1 MANMFDKIAKT
12 TTTKRTT
19 KKNDKPIIK
28 IQGDEFD
35 NNLRTFVN
43 LKKQADEIKTQLT
56 LIQDFIKT
64 ETLNKWYT
72 LYKTNGSYPGSVL
85 VTSDS
90 NSSYMFA
97 PSDKYLSVN
106 DERAEEL
113 KDKYGDDIVNEDIA
127 FTFNPTLLM
136 KYADILSNLIEN
148 SDEIEEEDKGNLIIA
163 NKTISISKG
172 SIEKAL
178 TVGKGEVEEYLEDIN
193 PIYTIRSPKVSE

>member
-1 MANMFDKIAKT
+1 MFDKIAKT

-28 IQGDEFD
+28 IQGEEFD
-35 NNLRTFVN
+35 NNLKSFVN
-43 LKKQADEIKTQLT
+43 LKKQADEIKSQLT

-90 NSSYMFA
+90 NSSYMFS
-97 PSDKYLSVN
+97 PSDKYLSVS

-113 KDKYGDDIVNEDIA
+113 KDKYGDDIVDEDITFA
-127 FTFNPTLLM
+127 FNPTLLM

-193 PIYTIRSPKVSE
+193 PIYTIRSPKISE

>member
-28 IQGDEFD
+28 IQGEEFD
-35 NNLRTFVN
+35 NNLKSFVN
-43 LKKQADEIKTQLT
+43 LKKQADEIKSQLT

-90 NSSYMFA
+90 NSSYMFS
-97 PSDKYLSVN
+97 PSDKYLSVS
-106 DERAEEL
+106 DERSEEL
-113 KDKYGDDIVNEDIA
+113 KDKYGDDIVDEDITFA
-127 FTFNPTLLM
+127 FNPTLLM

-193 PIYTIRSPKVSE
+193 PIYTIRSPKISE

>member
-1 MANMFDKIAKT
+1 MFDKIAKT

-28 IQGDEFD
+28 IQGEEFD
-35 NNLRTFVN
+35 NNLKSFAN
-43 LKKQADEIKTQLT
+43 LKKQADEIKSQLT

-90 NSSYMFA
+90 NSSYMFS
-97 PSDKYLSVN
+97 PSDKYLSVS

-113 KDKYGDDIVNEDIA
+113 KDKYGDDIVDEDITFA
-127 FTFNPTLLM
+127 FNPTLLM

-193 PIYTIRSPKVSE
+193 PIYTIRSPKISE